1 MIYIGAD
8 HAGFQLKETIKEYLS
23 QLGHEHKD
31 LGNHIEDNNDDYPD
45 FGIAVAQKV
54 AEENAK
60 GILICGTGMG
70 MCIVANKIKGIR
82 AVLCYN
88 EYMAEQA
95 RTHNDSNILCLAG
108 RAVDTE
114 LAKGIVKAWL
124 GTKFSGEDRHL
135 RRINKIK
142 ALEK

>member
-1 MIYIGAD
+1 MIYLGAD
-8 HAGFQLKETIKEYLS
+8 HAGFQLKETIKEYLAE
-23 QLGHEHKD
+23 LGHEHKD